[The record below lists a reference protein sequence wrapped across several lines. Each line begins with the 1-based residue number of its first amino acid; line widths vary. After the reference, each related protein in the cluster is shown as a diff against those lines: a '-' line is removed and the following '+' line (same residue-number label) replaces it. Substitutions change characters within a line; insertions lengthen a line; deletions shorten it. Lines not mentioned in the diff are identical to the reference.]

1 MKRLAIF
8 ASGGGS
14 NAQKIMEHFQ
24 ANNSAEVIAV
34 FSNKKQA
41 GVHERAQRY
50 GVPTFFFSKEQFHRR
65 DGVLAHM
72 QGLQVDW
79 IILAGFLWLIPQS
92 IVEEFQNRIV
102 NIHPA
107 LLPKYGG
114 KGMYGKHVHA
124 AVKENNERE
133 SGITIHY
140 VNPQYDEGQIILQAR
155 CGISIDDSAE
165 QIAKKVLKLEHFFFP
180 RTIEFLI
187 SNELN

>member
-1 MKRLAIF
+1 
-8 ASGGGS
+8 
-14 NAQKIMEHFQ
+14 MEHFQ

-50 GVPTFFFSKEQFHRR
+50 GVPSFSFSKEQFHRR

-180 RTIEFLI
+180 RTIQFLI